1 MISGAIPHYL
11 HSEPIKPVKGQAAIC
26 DWISNM
32 GFAFDKI
39 KVYDTLSSRN
49 KLINENFVSSKNTC
63 KLLYSIFIIDFS
75 AQQQSSYL
83 FLFRY
88 QSKYL

>member
-39 KVYDTLSSRN
+39 KVYMIYNSLHVFFEDTKFS
-49 KLINENFVSSKNTC
+49 
-63 KLLYSIFIIDFS
+63 FIS
-75 AQQQSSYL
+75 L
-83 FLFRY
+83 FLEESVNSLHVFFEDT
-88 QSKYL
+88 KFINL

>member
-39 KVYDTLSSRN
+39 KVYGILSSRN
-49 KLINENFVSSKNTC
+49 KRKFCVLEKYMQIIVPFTLLI
-63 KLLYSIFIIDFS
+63 YS